1 MKKISAL
8 FIFILILASLSKAQ
22 TYSEINSEDLNGNAI
37 SLANLVEKGP
47 VMISF
52 WATWCT
58 PCKDEMKKMNDIYE
72 KYKAQGF
79 TFLAIN
85 QDDQKSVSK
94 VKSYISAKNYNFPVI
109 LDTDKKIFEAYSGES
124 MPYSLLI
131 NKNKEIINK
140 HNGYLPGDEV
150 KVEEEIKALLNFK

>member
-1 MKKISAL
+1 MKKTFAL
-8 FIFILILASLSKAQ
+8 IVLVFALASISLAQ
-22 TYSEINSEDLNGNAI
+22 TYSEITSEDLKGNAI
-37 SLANLVEKGP
+37 SLSTLVQKGP
-47 VMISF
+47 VMIAF

-72 KYKAQGF
+72 KYKDQGF

-109 LDTDKKIFEAYSGES
+109 LDTEKKIFEAYSGES

-131 NKNKEIINK
+131 NKNKEIITT

-150 KVEEEIKALLNFK
+150 KVEEEIKAALGK